1 MHALHSTPQ
10 QKKVALQW
18 MMMMVMVTKKL
29 KRLPANGAVG
39 AKRCRGKRA
48 VGLGPPRGARQEWG
62 VAVVMVVMMVGGD
75 YEKH

>member
-1 MHALHSTPQ
+1 
-10 QKKVALQW
+10 
-18 MMMMVMVTKKL
+18 MV
-29 KRLPANGAVG
+29 RLVQRGAG
-39 AKRCRGKRA
+39 ERGS